1 MIGEYYVSEVC
12 LLTDKLN
19 FKETAKYLNVS
30 ERSLTRYIK
39 DDVLSPDIIL
49 DNGRLVKT
57 FKKSD
62 LDEFL
67 KVKLN
72 IHQTRRDKNKNSN
85 RILYKKPTTYQTGQ
99 DQTRQDNINV
109 QDKTN
114 TKEKQEEFNNK
125 NTFTN
130 QTRQD
135 KTEQDRTFYQK

>member
-99 DQTRQDNINV
+99 D
-109 QDKTN
+109 KTG
-114 TKEKQEEFNNK
+114 Q
-125 NTFTN
+125 
-130 QTRQD
+130 
-135 KTEQDRTFYQK
+135 Y